1 MKIFRRLRSIA
12 SVKFNR
18 SHAVR
23 HLLAGAIAVL
33 LLTSCASVVNQFVY
47 TPTALPEPA
56 QQWAQT
62 NDATTFEVIT
72 DDGITLT
79 GMQLSPKGTPRDTI
93 LYFHGNGG
101 NLIKAA
107 TFVKPLRDR
116 GYDVYVATYRGYSGN
131 PGTPREVGLMKD
143 GEAFLRST
151 KTKPIVIGFSL
162 GGAVALHLAAKTN
175 LKAVTTIGAFTSLR
189 AMTKVPTLT
198 DDRYDNIAA
207 IKQITEP
214 VLLVHGTKDHVV
226 PFEQSRLLREA
237 AVNHN
242 VRLYRLEGADHE
254 IDAEVFAELF
264 DEQMSQLPTSVQ

>member
-1 MKIFRRLRSIA
+1 MRPLIIA
-12 SVKFNR
+12 
-18 SHAVR
+18 
-23 HLLAGAIAVL
+23 LCLALSG
-33 LLTSCASVVNQFVY
+33 CASVVNQFVY
-47 TPTALPEPA
+47 TPTNMPEPA
-56 QQWAQT
+56 QQWAQN
-62 NDATTFEVIT
+62 NDATTFQVTT
-72 DDGITLT
+72 DDGVTLT
-79 GMQLSPKGTPRDTI
+79 GMRLAPKGTPRDTI

-131 PGTPREVGLMKD
+131 AGTPSEVGLMKD
-143 GEAFLRST
+143 AGAFL
-151 KTKPIVIGFSL
+151 KEINVKPIVIGFSL
-162 GGAVALHLAAKTN
+162 GGSVALQLAAKTD

-226 PFEQSRLLREA
+226 PFKQSRLLREA

-264 DEQMSQLPTSVQ
+264 DEQMSQLPTSVK